1 MRYVITFALVLVSIA
16 AHAQN
21 RIWSYSVGNWRNGPV
36 VFISPLVETTEA
48 YTTPQLLEQL
58 KAAHPEFKDL
68 KDIDVLRFGTKE
80 EGDESRITL
89 KAKYGIRKLE
99 VMMMEDPKPV
109 EQH

>member
-1 MRYVITFALVLVSIA
+1 MRYLIAFTLVLSSVA
-16 AHAQN
+16 LHAQN
-21 RIWSYSVGNWRNGPV
+21 KIWSYSVGNWRNGPV
-36 VFISPLVETTEA
+36 VYISPLVETTEA
-48 YTTPQLLEQL
+48 FTTPQLIEQL
-58 KAAHPEFKDL
+58 KAAHPEFTDV

-99 VMMMEDPKPV
+99 VMMFEDAKSI